1 MALLTLPYELVE
13 RILLLLATESVQTC
27 RLVNRALSAIIQSS
41 ALLQYSQACEAA
53 GVIDNPRSLLSYPER
68 LEALE
73 KREDAW
79 RKLKPVFETT
89 IKVEH
94 QQSSLYGLT
103 EGMYFLGDNNEKD
116 LHYCHLP
123 LSPQDDPRWFRIP
136 RHGTEEGLPARLVN
150 FATAVYE
157 HDLIIKAISSQIGNP
172 EDMQEY
178 SLDLVLLQFSTG
190 EYHPLA
196 RHPRIHVQTSPDAR
210 LWVYPGIAGDN
221 LVLVVNGDYV
231 HNSKLLIFDWKTG
244 HKRLEHDP
252 MDYDSYFDFAFIS
265 PELLLVPNYGSGFE
279 VWHLSPNSKPPVN
292 ILCLQI
298 PAISDEYRLRKF
310 HCHGEPNSFLHPKP
324 CLPPRPFF
332 PSPESSIININIHI
346 WTIAFDASTSFTLI
360 MHRRALLET
369 IQKWTSSCLPEQR
382 EDVETS
388 STNRF
393 AAHEIQWKDWGPP
406 ISRFFHVHESQVR
419 WNVNSIGQ
427 RYTFAYPN
435 PSQHGRRTLIVYV
448 VDFNPHNIWK
458 HAEMMTRLRGEGED
472 NGGNVNEVG
481 QKETEE
487 GMEILD
493 DKGVFSEEVYMGLKC
508 VVYRAPDEYDF
519 DAVLMDGER
528 LLGLKLD
535 HENRHKSVQV
545 LYFG

>member
-41 ALLQYSQACEAA
+41 VLLQYSQACEAA

-73 KREDAW
+73 KREDSW

-89 IKVEH
+89 IKVDH

-157 HDLIIKAISSQIGNP
+157 HDLIIKAISYAYLIFQHHT
-172 EDMQEY
+172 QQY

-210 LWVYPGIAGDN
+210 LWVNPGIAGDN
-221 LVLVVNGDYV
+221 LVLVVHGDYDGEWDISF
-231 HNSKLLIFDWKTG
+231 HDSKLLVFDWKTG

-252 MDYDSYFDFAFIS
+252 IDYDSYFDFAFIS
-265 PELLLVPNYGSGFE
+265 PELLLVPNYGFSDFE
-279 VWHLSPNSKPPVN
+279 VWHLPPNSKPPVI

-298 PAISDEYRLRKF
+298 PAISDEYRLRRF
-310 HCHGEPNSFLHPKP
+310 RCHGEPNPFLHPMP

-332 PSPESSIININIHI
+332 PSPESSIIIINIHI
-346 WTIAFDASTSFTLI
+346 WTIAFDASTSPNLSI
-360 MHRRALLET
+360 V
-369 IQKWTSSCLPEQR
+369 SCKR
-382 EDVETS
+382 KS
-388 STNRF
+388 STVDRKF
-393 AAHEIQWKDWGPP
+393 RWSKI
-406 ISRFFHVHESQVR
+406 HV
-419 WNVNSIGQ
+419 
-427 RYTFAYPN
+427 
-435 PSQHGRRTLIVYV
+435 
-448 VDFNPHNIWK
+448 
-458 HAEMMTRLRGEGED
+458 
-472 NGGNVNEVG
+472 
-481 QKETEE
+481 
-487 GMEILD
+487 
-493 DKGVFSEEVYMGLKC
+493 C
-508 VVYRAPDEYDF
+508 VP
-519 DAVLMDGER
+519 
-528 LLGLKLD
+528 
-535 HENRHKSVQV
+535 
-545 LYFG
+545 